1 MKYLHV
7 NLVRSD
13 LGDSTNG
20 GVTSP
25 AHSKGKRVVLA
36 HEMISG
42 GHPLHNVSDMAEDV
56 IVLLARQH
64 FGDWIAVP
72 ARKPS
77 DDRTIGPMFGGNYV
91 VTSDSRFSE
100 TFGRR
105 PIPVHDRFE
114 TPEHYAELSR

>member
-1 MKYLHV
+1 MKYLYV
-7 NLVRSD
+7 NILRSD
-13 LGDSTNG
+13 LGDCTND

-25 AHSKGKRVVLA
+25 LRSKGKRIVLA

-42 GHPLHNVSDMAEDV
+42 GHPMHNIDKMADEL
-56 IVLLARQH
+56 IVLLAKQH
-64 FGDWIAVP
+64 FGGWIAIP
-72 ARKPS
+72 FRKPS
-77 DDRTIGPMFGGNYV
+77 DDHTIGPMFGGNYV